1 MANTWKTKFL
11 VILVGIIVAIAT
23 LLRYSGNND
32 IIEHFWS
39 TNAGFSVVRDPV
51 ASCNGKEYSLP
62 NTQYTVL
69 PETFFMPKE
78 TLYQRNVGQ
87 PVTTFAGNS
96 TRASTYW
103 PAQSASA
110 QGPTE
115 MAVRENFTG
124 GSEYQNPPDHFFTV
138 PGQYQSNLSPR
149 FSNIDYG
156 ANINYNMPAYANQGV
171 PENPLDHWN
180 SVEKFEYPT
189 NSSSADYI
197 KVSSKNDCA
206 HMSPNLP
213 VTTMGCHEPHNNLKE
228 GYQAHGGQCNPQD
241 VCVYDRLI
249 YGLTKNRQL
258 AGSDYFR
265 GDLAIAPN
273 TNYATNWFLPAAN
286 MDMLNTGCL
295 AVLGGGTQAGTI
307 SALKLSGSGNTLTS
321 ASGTDMALTQ
331 GAVDQIAAQTSGRV
345 GTQYGFPLST
355 QAAVADSI
363 AAHNAATN
371 IGLNVGQQP
380 GGVLDARVGAGQLG
394 SAKTTVS
401 GLSNLNSVAT
411 MYP

>member
-69 PETFFMPKE
+69 PETFFSPNTM
-78 TLYQRNVGQ
+78 YQSQVGQ
-87 PVTTFAGNS
+87 PVTTFASNS
-96 TRASTYW
+96 NAASTYW
-103 PAQSASA
+103 PAQQVASA
-110 QGPTE
+110 RGPTE
-115 MAVRENFTG
+115 MAVRENFTGG

-156 ANINYNMPAYANQGV
+156 ANIKYNMPAYVNQGV

-197 KVSSKNDCA
+197 KVSSENDCA
-206 HMSPNLP
+206 HMTPNLP
-213 VTTMGCHEPHNNLKE
+213 VSTMGCHEPHNNLKE
-228 GYQAHGGQCNPQD
+228 GYQAHGGRCSPED

-249 YGLTKNRQL
+249 YGLTKNRL
-258 AGSDYFR
+258 HGRGDWFR
-265 GDLAIAPN
+265 GDIPIAPN

-286 MDMLNTGCL
+286 MEMINTG
-295 AVLGGGTQAGTI
+295 AMNVLNGGNGDTNKATVQ
-307 SALKLSGSGNTLTS
+307 LKMSGSGGTLTTGSGVGDNTLTQKYI
-321 ASGTDMALTQ
+321 D
-331 GAVDQIAAQTSGRV
+331 IAAAQGI

-355 QAAVADSI
+355 QAAVADGI
-363 AAHNAATN
+363 AAHNMAPN
-371 IGLNVGQQP
+371 IRLNTSGQP
-380 GGVLDARVGAGQLG
+380 GSTVNAQVGADLLANNMLG
-394 SAKTTVS
+394 
-401 GLSNLNSVAT
+401 AT
-411 MYP
+411 SFPSYP